1 MAIDLRS
8 DFVGRPTPE
17 MRSAIALAAEKPGAF
32 GLREDPLQRRLEELA
47 AELLGKE
54 DALFLPTCTMCNQTA
69 IHVFCSPGEAFAA
82 EAQSHCILSEG
93 GGPAAL
99 SGATAKGLAGKNGF
113 VDPLVLE
120 GALGEGDELR
130 PRTSLVVLENTHN
143 WSGGSVLTLAQ
154 MKEVSRVARSHGV
167 PVHLD
172 GARLFNAAVYLG
184 VPASELAAQADSA
197 AISLNKGLSAPLG
210 AVLAGSREFIARAM
224 RVRQRFGGGWR
235 PAGILAAAGIVALE
249 TMIER
254 LAEDHVHARKLAQ
267 GIAECPG
274 ISLDLAS
281 VQTNIVMVEI
291 NHPVKSIDRIIDAL
305 ARRDIL
311 VLRFGP
317 KRIRLVTYWE
327 IGQEQVKAVVQAFRD
342 ILGKD

>member
-1 MAIDLRS
+1 VAIDLRS

-17 MRSAIALAAEKPGAF
+17 MRSAMISASEKPGVF

-54 DALFLPTCTMCNQTA
+54 DALFFPTCTMCNQTA
-69 IHVFCSPGEAFAA
+69 INIFCSPGEAFAA

-99 SGATAKGLAGKNGF
+99 SGVTAKGLIGKNGF
-113 VDPLVLE
+113 VDPLILE
-120 GALGEGDELR
+120 GALGEGDDLR
-130 PRTSLVVLENTHN
+130 PRTSLVVLENSHN

-154 MKEVSRVARSHGV
+154 MMDTSQVARSHGIRI
-167 PVHLD
+167 HLD

-184 VPASELAAQADSA
+184 VAASELAARADSV

-210 AVLAGSREFIARAM
+210 AILAGSREFTVRAL

-235 PAGILAAAGIVALE
+235 PVGILAAAGIVALE

-254 LAEDHVHARKLAQ
+254 LAEDHAHARELAQ

-274 ISLDLAS
+274 IKLDLAS
-281 VQTNIVMVEI
+281 VQTNIVIAEVSHSQKQIEQ
-291 NHPVKSIDRIIDAL
+291 IIDEL
-305 ARRDIL
+305 ASRGIL
-311 VLRFGP
+311 VLRFGAN
-317 KRIRLVTYWE
+317 RIRLVTYWE
-327 IGQEQVKAVVQAFRD
+327 IGQEQVNLVIRAFEN
-342 ILGKD
+342 ILGKS